1 MLHIDL
7 SKKIAVV
14 SGGSGELGR
23 VIVRV
28 LARCGAD
35 VAIHYFR
42 HAERARLLL
51 EGLQSLGVRGMTVQ
65 ADVTRPTSVAAMH
78 EAVVHTLGPPHILVN
93 NPVIQ
98 YEPWIN
104 VLEQPLADYE
114 SQFRSSVLQNVLT
127 AKAFVPDMIRNHYG
141 RFIAISTEC
150 VMQSL
155 PGQSAYMAGKRGMDG
170 MLRVLAKEIGPY
182 QITVKQVAPGWT
194 ITERVRNEGTPRQD
208 AYEVTVPL
216 KRRGED
222 QEVAQVVAFL
232 ASDLA
237 SYITGAYI
245 PDTPHHWASRDP
257 PIDPHHFGDAG
268 DQEVLVIQDADEAEL
283 APFGQG
289 IAAAL
294 AVAGGHHQE
303 GGLRNEGFDR
313 LP

>member
-1 MLHIDL
+1 
-7 SKKIAVV
+7 
-14 SGGSGELGR
+14 
-23 VIVRV
+23 
-28 LARCGAD
+28 
-35 VAIHYFR
+35 
-42 HAERARLLL
+42 
-51 EGLQSLGVRGMTVQ
+51 MTVQ
-65 ADVTRPTSVAAMH
+65 AYVTQPASVAAMH

-93 NPVIQ
+93 NAVIQ

-114 SQFRSSVLQNVLT
+114 SQFRSSMLQNVLM

-150 VMQSL
+150 VVQSL
-155 PGQSAYMAGKRGMDG
+155 PGQSAYVAGKRAMDG

-182 QITVKQVAPGWT
+182 QITVNQH
-194 ITERVRNEGTPRQD
+194 D
-208 AYEVTVPL
+208 
-216 KRRGED
+216 
-222 QEVAQVVAFL
+222 
-232 ASDLA
+232 S
-237 SYITGAYI
+237 
-245 PDTPHHWASRDP
+245 PHHWASRDP
-257 PIDPHHFGDAG
+257 PIDPHHFADAG

>member
-14 SGGSGELGR
+14 TGGSGDLGR

-35 VAIHYFR
+35 VVIHYFR
-42 HAERARLLL
+42 QAERANVLLG
-51 EGLQSLGVRGMTVQ
+51 ELQSLGVRAMTVQ
-65 ADVTRPTSVAAMH
+65 ADVTQPASVAAMH
-78 EAVVHTLGPPHILVN
+78 EAVVHTLGQPHILVN
-93 NPVIQ
+93 NAVIQ
-98 YEPWIN
+98 YQPWSN

-114 SQFRSSVLQNVLT
+114 SQFRSSVLQNVLM
-127 AKAFVPDMIRNHYG
+127 AKAFVPAMIRNHYG

-155 PGQSAYMAGKRGMDG
+155 PGQSAYVAGKRGMDG
-170 MLRVLAKEIGPY
+170 ILRVLAKEIGPY
-182 QITVKQVAPGWT
+182 QITVNQVAPGWT
-194 ITERVRNEGTPRQD
+194 ITERVRAEGTARQE

-222 QEVAQVVAFL
+222 QEVAHVVAFL

-245 PDTPHHWASRDP
+245 P
-257 PIDPHHFGDAG
+257 
-268 DQEVLVIQDADEAEL
+268 VC
-283 APFGQG
+283 
-289 IAAAL
+289 
-294 AVAGGHHQE
+294 GG
-303 GGLRNEGFDR
+303 NVM
-313 LP
+313 PAI